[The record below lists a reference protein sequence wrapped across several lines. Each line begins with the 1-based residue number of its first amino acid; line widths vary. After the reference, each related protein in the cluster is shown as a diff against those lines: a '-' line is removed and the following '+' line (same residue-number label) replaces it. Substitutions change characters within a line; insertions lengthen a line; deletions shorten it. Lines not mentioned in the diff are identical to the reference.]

1 MLDLQV
7 ATLTV
12 VKKADHIGRG
22 EPMLWTMFIVLG
34 LDTINSQ
41 QFVVPTDPVA
51 GKPGKTR

>member
-1 MLDLQV
+1 MLDLQA

-12 VKKADHIGRG
+12 VKKADHIGRD

-34 LDTINSQ
+34 LDTVNSQ